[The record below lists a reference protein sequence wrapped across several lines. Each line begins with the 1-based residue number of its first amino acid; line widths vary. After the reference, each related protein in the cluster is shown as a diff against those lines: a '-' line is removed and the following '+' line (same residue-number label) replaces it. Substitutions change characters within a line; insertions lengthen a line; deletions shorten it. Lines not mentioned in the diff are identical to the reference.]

1 MSVPEPTTRPA
12 PQGNSMG
19 ARFMRVLTA
28 PAVDKT
34 IAIVASLPFVYA
46 LYHRLT
52 EGTLNLPR
60 AGAALGQFITIATMV
75 LRRAPQRVTPNP
87 IWWLLAFIA
96 TYGSLFWATFAPAG
110 HPLVPNAVTNAM
122 SIVSVVIVIYAR
134 LSLGRNIGFVPAQRS
149 IVRSGAYGYVRH
161 PIYTGLFLA
170 WVSLVLRLYSPTNLG
185 LFITICTL
193 YVIKSIVEEGF
204 LRQDPAYALYM
215 SQVRYRFIPG
225 IV

>member
-1 MSVPEPTTRPA
+1 VSVPEPTTRPA
-12 PQGNSMG
+12 PQGNSMS

-60 AGAALGQFITIATMV
+60 ASAALGQFITIATMV

-87 IWWLLAFIA
+87 IWWLLAFVA

-110 HPLVPNAVTNAM
+110 RPLVPNAVTNAM
-122 SIVSVVIVIYAR
+122 SIVSVLIVIYAR

-170 WVSLVLRLYSPTNLG
+170 WVSLVLRLYSPKNLG

-204 LRQDPAYALYM
+204 LRQDRGYAVYM

-225 IV
+225 VV

>member
-1 MSVPEPTTRPA
+1 MSVPDSTIRPA

-60 AGAALGQFITIATMV
+60 ASAALGQFITIATMV

-87 IWWLLAFIA
+87 IWWLLAFVA

-110 HPLVPNAVTNAM
+110 RPLVPNAITNAM

-204 LRQDPAYALYM
+204 LRQDRGYAVYM

>member
-1 MSVPEPTTRPA
+1 VSVPEPTTRPA
-12 PQGNSMG
+12 LHGDSMG

-52 EGTLNLPR
+52 EGTLNVPR
-60 AGAALGQFITIATMV
+60 AGAAVGQLITIATMV

-87 IWWLLAFIA
+87 IWWLLAFVA

-110 HPLVPNAVTNAM
+110 RPLVPNAATNAM

-170 WVSLVLRLYSPTNLG
+170 WVSLLLRLYSPTNFG

-204 LRQDPAYALYM
+204 LRHDPAYAVYM